1 MSDNK
6 KINLLINKFT
16 VNNSKYLIQEN
27 NNNVIVKKCD
37 EILDAETY
45 SFGVFPYINPFLY
58 KNNFEATLEFN
69 YNFSNEC
76 NIKIYNGKQWLLFNN
91 NNNSGVFKET
101 IQFENIS
108 FSNF

>member
-37 EILDAETY
+37 EI
-45 SFGVFPYINPFLY
+45 
-58 KNNFEATLEFN
+58 
-69 YNFSNEC
+69 
-76 NIKIYNGKQWLLFNN
+76 
-91 NNNSGVFKET
+91 
-101 IQFENIS
+101 
-108 FSNF
+108 